1 MSAWIF
7 WLIVAAVMLIAEL
20 MTGILFC
27 LCLCIAA
34 LLTVAV
40 SGVLPPIG
48 QGVVF
53 SILSAIFL
61 VIFLVIW
68 ANWRKKQTAL
78 EKPIVSEIQHH
89 LMGLEL
95 RLSAALEP
103 EAQIRVGDS
112 YWLARSENGQSIT
125 VGTKVKVVAIEG
137 TMLVVKVV

>member
-53 SILSAIFL
+53 SILSA
-61 VIFLVIW
+61 IFLVIW

>member
-7 WLIVAAVMLIAEL
+7 WLIIAAVMLIAEL

-34 LLTVAV
+34 VLTVAV

-48 QGVVF
+48 QGIVF

-61 VIFLVIW
+61 IIW
-68 ANWRKKQTAL
+68 ANWRKKQAAL
-78 EKPIVSEIQHH
+78 EKPAVSEIQHH

-95 RLSAALEP
+95 SLSAALEP
-103 EAQIRVGDS
+103 QAQIRVGDS
-112 YWLARSENGQSIT
+112 YWLARTKDGQSL
-125 VGTKVKVVAIEG
+125 VAGTKVKVVAIEG
-137 TMLVVKVV
+137 TMLVVRAV

>member
-1 MSAWIF
+1 MSAWIL
-7 WLIVAAVMLIAEL
+7 WLMIAAIMLIAEL

-27 LCLCIAA
+27 LCLCVAA

-48 QGVVF
+48 QGIVF

-61 VIFLVIW
+61 IVW
-68 ANWRKKQTAL
+68 ANWRKNQAAT
-78 EKPIVSEIQHH
+78 EKPVVSEIQHH

-95 RLSAALEP
+95 VLSAALEP

-112 YWLARSENGQSIT
+112 YWLARSKNSESLA
-125 VGTKVKVVAIEG
+125 VGTKVKVVSIDG
-137 TMLVVKVV
+137 TMLVVKAV

>member
-20 MTGILFC
+20 MTEILFC

-53 SILSAIFL
+53 SILS

-95 RLSAALEP
+95 LLSAALEP

>member
-1 MSAWIF
+1 MSAWVF
-7 WLIVAAVMLIAEL
+7 WLIIAAVMLIAEL

-61 VIFLVIW
+61 VIW
-68 ANWRKKQTAL
+68 ANWRKKQAAL
-78 EKPIVSEIQHH
+78 EKPAVSEIQHH

-95 RLSAALEP
+95 VLSAALEP
-103 EAQIRVGDS
+103 QAQIRVGDS
-112 YWLARSENGQSIT
+112 YWLARTENGQSLA

-137 TMLVVKVV
+137 TMLVVRVV

>member
-1 MSAWIF
+1 MSAWLL

-34 LLTVAV
+34 LLTVLV

-53 SILSAIFL
+53 SVLSA
-61 VIFLVIW
+61 IFLVIW
-68 ANWRKKQTAL
+68 ANWRKRQTAL

-95 RLSAALEP
+95 VLSAALEP

-112 YWLARSENGQSIT
+112 YWLARSENGQSIA
-125 VGTKVKVVAIEG
+125 VGTKVKVVEIEG

>member
-61 VIFLVIW
+61 VIW
-68 ANWRKKQTAL
+68 ANWRKKQAAL

-95 RLSAALEP
+95 VLSVALEP
-103 EAQIRVGDS
+103 QAQIRVGDS
-112 YWLARSENGQSIT
+112 YWLARSDSGQSIAI
-125 VGTKVKVVAIEG
+125 GAKVKVVAIDG
-137 TMLVVKVV
+137 TMLVVRVV